1 MSDLVKGHQ
10 KFSLHHL
17 RMGNL
22 HNIQLSITEV
32 FLHLSSCLHTIVF
45 CCDGMFM
52 IDLRRELLDMY
63 ACMWATLVLVRLH
76 DC

>member
-1 MSDLVKGHQ
+1 
-10 KFSLHHL
+10 
-17 RMGNL
+17 
-22 HNIQLSITEV
+22 
-32 FLHLSSCLHTIVF
+32 
-45 CCDGMFM
+45 MFM